1 MKKIVKR
8 SISLLI
14 ILSLILSV
22 LPVEFFG
29 ERSNVLAATSG
40 GEKFTVNGLNYVIL
54 SDNTSVG
61 VTGATD
67 SSITELVIP
76 ETVNYDNYDFHVT
89 EIRYQAFQNY
99 ARLTKILMGNNVEVI
114 KDYGF
119 SGCKNLVDV
128 KLSNSLYDAGYKAFE
143 NCTRLES
150 ITLPLSLTGDASEM
164 FSGCKSL
171 KTVEFA
177 EGATK
182 IPDGLFKN
190 GSIASFICPESI
202 VEIGEYAFENCSNL
216 KEVKFSDKLEIIGE
230 GAFYNCGKIQEIELP
245 KSLKEMKN
253 GYANGAFSNCSSL
266 KKINI
271 PKSLKE
277 GNLAFQG
284 CSLLNEI
291 EWEDGITK
299 IPDGL
304 FKNCAGL
311 ENVKIPDTVTE
322 IGRYAFENCDNLE
335 DVVLSEKME
344 ILDEGAFYDCDK
356 IQEIELPKSLKEMKN
371 GYANGVFS
379 NCSSLKKIS
388 IPKLLKEGN
397 LAFKGCSLLNEI
409 EWENGI
415 TKIPDGLFKNCAGL
429 ENVKIPDTVT
439 EIGRYAFENCSNL
452 VNISFCNNLQVI
464 GEGAFKD
471 CKKIKDINLPNG
483 LQEMQ
488 NGYYNGPFSYCT
500 GLQKVSIPSSL
511 KKGYLAFKGCNSLSE
526 IEWMQGITKIPEGLF
541 RECAGLKSVVIP
553 DTVTEIEDN
562 AFAECSNLQEIYL
575 PNNIVN
581 IADNAFNKCPYL
593 VMKMNRDSYASRHA
607 IVNKIP
613 FEWIG
618 NSMENMTDGFLNR
631 SGCEYQTVTQGATA
645 NGYIN
650 FKVKFGFKNG
660 VKKSIS
666 DAHLRIYVPDDVTV
680 IQNTVKINDILS
692 TDFELDGNFLDIPV
706 DNKGGVV
713 TFSVQANNYDEF
725 FSFSEI
731 KYRKSNVDL
740 CEMINALNTELQ
752 PLSLN
757 MDSETSNNTFVVS
770 GIVIPENN
778 VDIYVDGKRYT
789 SIQGTKAG
797 TYATAITIRDMK
809 KYKKYDI
816 KVSSYNTEGVA
827 VEQTQK
833 ITYIPQIPELTDFTM
848 EHNGQKYNLSEQKK
862 LKPIVVFNPSKK
874 FQFKIK
880 FQNADE
886 IEDVYVVSNRS
897 NIKKRINAIWN
908 EDLQLYVA
916 EGYFDENN
924 HSYVPGS
931 ISVEYITKGQN
942 HYINEDVDF
951 SSDEYVNSIATEFEN
966 AKIEIINDTQM
977 NFEAK
982 FVFPNMG
989 DAELNLQRERTQL
1002 DASVTEETLIKDG
1015 YIKVTGDFIRKNVSR
1030 LKASENS
1037 FEDDVLLFVKYAVS
1051 PVTNKI
1057 ETQIVD
1063 LRDRVVEKVTM
1074 GTVTPGTI
1082 GIISDGFDWANT
1094 VDTWKGYRV
1103 DLNEA
1108 RQSVLNST
1116 MSYSDKEQAVNRIET
1131 VRKMNNGKVAMKMLG
1146 TLLSV
1151 AGYTVNP
1158 AIGMALSAMTFMY
1171 DRELNATML
1180 DIKGLSA
1187 KESGSAAINFRW
1199 AVDPSGYIYDVDTKE
1214 RVGGVTVTLYYK
1226 QDENST
1232 AIKWN
1237 ASEYLQQ
1244 NPLVSAE
1251 DGEYAW
1257 DVPEGLYQVKC
1268 EKDGYQTAYSDWLP
1282 VPPPQL
1288 GINIGI
1294 KKKKSEEPT
1303 STPSTVKDKTEKED
1317 GKSGQESTNKIQTAN
1332 KIQTSNSSKIVV
1344 SRVKIKAIK
1353 RKGTSAIISWKK
1365 SEGAKGY
1372 QLQYALN
1379 KKFKKKK
1386 SIQTKKTKYTIK
1398 KLKKKKTYY
1407 IRVRAYKMNG
1417 KKKVYGKW
1425 SKVKA
1430 VKRK

>member
-1 MKKIVKR
+1 MKGWMFMKKIVKR

-22 LPVEFFG
+22 LPVEFLG
-29 ERSNVLAATSG
+29 ERSNVLAATSE
-40 GEKFTVNGLNYVIL
+40 GEEFTVNGLNYVIL

-291 EWEDGITK
+291 EWE
-299 IPDGL
+299 
-304 FKNCAGL
+304 
-311 ENVKIPDTVTE
+311 
-322 IGRYAFENCDNLE
+322 
-335 DVVLSEKME
+335 
-344 ILDEGAFYDCDK
+344 
-356 IQEIELPKSLKEMKN
+356 
-371 GYANGVFS
+371 
-379 NCSSLKKIS
+379 
-388 IPKLLKEGN
+388 
-397 LAFKGCSLLNEI
+397 
-409 EWENGI
+409 NGI

-488 NGYYNGPFSYCT
+488 NGYYNGAFSYCT

-1146 TLLSV
+1146 ALLSV

-1187 KESGSAAINFRW
+1187 KESGSATINFRW
-1199 AVDPSGYIYDVDTKE
+1199 AVDPSGYIYDADTKE

-1226 QDENST
+1226 QDENSK

-1317 GKSGQESTNKIQTAN
+1317 GKSGQESTNKIQT
-1332 KIQTSNSSKIVV
+1332 SNSSKIVV

-1365 SEGAKGY
+1365 SKGAKGY

-1425 SKVKA
+1425 SKVKK
-1430 VKRK
+1430 VKIKK

>member
-54 SDNTSVG
+54 SDNTSVS

-67 SSITELVIP
+67 SSITELIIP
-76 ETVNYDNYDFHVT
+76 ETVNYDNYDFCVT
-89 EIRYQAFQNY
+89 EISYQAFRNY
-99 ARLTKILMGNNVEVI
+99 TRLTKISMGDNVEVI
-114 KDYGF
+114 NNFGF
-119 SGCKNLVDV
+119 AGCKNLTDV

-143 NCTRLES
+143 NCTRLEN
-150 ITLPLSLTGDASEM
+150 ITLPVSLTGNASEM

-171 KTVEFA
+171 KKVEFA

-182 IPDGLFKN
+182 IPNGLFKN
-190 GSIASFICPESI
+190 DSITSFVCPESI

-216 KEVKFSDKLEIIGE
+216 KEAKFSDNLEIIGK
-230 GAFYNCGKIQEIELP
+230 GAFWNCDKIQEIELP
-245 KSLKEMKN
+245 KGLKEMRTVSV
-253 GYANGAFSNCSSL
+253 NGAFSNCSSL

-277 GNLAFQG
+277 GNLAFKG
-284 CSLLNEI
+284 CNLLNEI

-304 FKNCAGL
+304 FRDCAGL

-322 IGRYAFENCDNLE
+322 IGEYAF
-335 DVVLSEKME
+335 
-344 ILDEGAFYDCDK
+344 G
-356 IQEIELPKSLKEMKN
+356 
-371 GYANGVFS
+371 
-379 NCSSLKKIS
+379 
-388 IPKLLKEGN
+388 
-397 LAFKGCSLLNEI
+397 
-409 EWENGI
+409 
-415 TKIPDGLFKNCAGL
+415 
-429 ENVKIPDTVT
+429 
-439 EIGRYAFENCSNL
+439 NCSNL
-452 VNISFCNNLQVI
+452 KEAKFSDKLEVI
-464 GEGAFKD
+464 GEGA
-471 CKKIKDINLPNG
+471 
-483 LQEMQ
+483 
-488 NGYYNGPFSYCT
+488 FSYCT
-500 GLQKVSIPSSL
+500 GLQKVSIPSLL

-526 IEWMQGITKIPEGLF
+526 IEWIQGITKIPEGLF

-553 DTVTEIEDN
+553 DSITQIEGN
-562 AFAECSNLQEIYL
+562 TFAECSNLQEIYL
-575 PNNIVN
+575 PNNTVD

-593 VMKMNRDSYASRHA
+593 VMKMNRDTYASRHA

-680 IQNTVKINDILS
+680 IQNTVKVNDILS

-757 MDSETSNNTFVVS
+757 MDSETSNNTFVIS

-862 LKPIVVFNPSKK
+862 LKPIVVFNPSKE

-931 ISVEYITKGQN
+931 ISIEYITKGQN

-1317 GKSGQESTNKIQTAN
+1317 GKSGQESINKIQTAN

-1386 SIQTKKTKYTIK
+1386 SVQTKKTKYTIK

>member
-1 MKKIVKR
+1 MKGWMFMKKIVKR

-22 LPVEFFG
+22 LPVEFLG
-29 ERSNVLAATSG
+29 ERSNVLAATSE
-40 GEKFTVNGLNYVIL
+40 GEEFTVNGLNYVIL

-277 GNLAFQG
+277 GNLAFKG

-488 NGYYNGPFSYCT
+488 NGYYNGAFSYCT

-618 NSMENMTDGFLNR
+618 NSMENITDGFLNR

-740 CEMINALNTELQ
+740 CEMINALNAELQ

-757 MDSETSNNTFVVS
+757 MDSETSNNTFVIS

-778 VDIYVDGKRYT
+778 VDIYVDGKKYT

-797 TYATAITIRDMK
+797 TYATAITIKDMK

-931 ISVEYITKGQN
+931 ISVEYITKGQI

-951 SSDEYVNSIATEFEN
+951 SSDEYVNSIAQEFEN
-966 AKIEIINDTQM
+966 AKIKIIKDTQT

-1030 LKASENS
+1030 LKTSENS
-1037 FEDDVLLFVKYAVS
+1037 FEDDVLLFIKYAVS

-1116 MSYSDKEQAVNRIET
+1116 MSYSDKEQAINRIET

-1146 TLLSV
+1146 ALLSV

-1199 AVDPSGYIYDVDTKE
+1199 AVDPSGYIYDADTKE

-1226 QDENST
+1226 QDENSK

-1303 STPSTVKDKTEKED
+1303 STPSTAKDKTEKED
-1317 GKSGQESTNKIQTAN
+1317 SKSGQESTN

-1353 RKGTSAIISWKK
+1353 RKGTSVIISWKK
-1365 SEGAKGY
+1365 SKGAKGY

-1417 KKKVYGKW
+1417 KKKVFGKW
-1425 SKVKA
+1425 STVKA

>member
-1 MKKIVKR
+1 MKGWMFMKKIIKR

-22 LPVEFFG
+22 LPVEFLG
-29 ERSNVLAATSG
+29 ERSNVLAATSE

-89 EIRYQAFQNY
+89 EIRYQAFQY
-99 ARLTKILMGNNVEVI
+99 YTRLTKISMGNNVEVI
-114 KDYGF
+114 NDYGF
-119 SGCKNLVDV
+119 SGCKNLTDV
-128 KLSNSLYDAGYKAFE
+128 KLSNSLYDAGYKAFQ
-143 NCTRLES
+143 NCIRLEN
-150 ITLPLSLTGDASEM
+150 ITLPVSLTGNASEM

-182 IPDGLFKN
+182 IPNGLFEN
-190 GSIASFICPESI
+190 GSITSFVCPDSI
-202 VEIGEYAFENCSNL
+202 VEIGKYAFENCSNL

-230 GAFYNCGKIQEIELP
+230 RAFYNCDKIQKIELP
-245 KSLKEMKN
+245 KSLKEMRN
-253 GYANGAFSNCSSL
+253 GYNGGVFSNCSGL

-277 GNLAFQG
+277 GNLAF
-284 CSLLNEI
+284 E
-291 EWEDGITK
+291 
-299 IPDGL
+299 
-304 FKNCAGL
+304 
-311 ENVKIPDTVTE
+311 
-322 IGRYAFENCDNLE
+322 
-335 DVVLSEKME
+335 
-344 ILDEGAFYDCDK
+344 
-356 IQEIELPKSLKEMKN
+356 
-371 GYANGVFS
+371 
-379 NCSSLKKIS
+379 
-388 IPKLLKEGN
+388 
-397 LAFKGCSLLNEI
+397 GCSLLNEI

-415 TKIPDGLFKNCAGL
+415 TKIPDGLFKNCVGL
-429 ENVKIPDTVT
+429 ENIKIPDTVT
-439 EIGRYAFENCSNL
+439 EIGRYAFENCSDL
-452 VNISFCNNLQVI
+452 VNISFPNSLQVI

-488 NGYYNGPFSYCT
+488 NGYYNGAFSYCT

-511 KKGYLAFKGCNSLSE
+511 KKGYFAFKGCNSLSE
-526 IEWMQGITKIPEGLF
+526 IEWIQGITKIPEGLF

-553 DTVTEIEDN
+553 DSITEIESN

-575 PNNIVN
+575 PNNTVD

-593 VMKMNRDSYASRHA
+593 VMKMNRDTYASRHA

-618 NSMENMTDGFLNR
+618 NSMGNMTDGFLNR

-650 FKVKFGFKNG
+650 FKVKFGFKSG

-680 IQNTVKINDILS
+680 IQNTVKVNDILS

-778 VDIYVDGKRYT
+778 VDIYVDGKKYT

-797 TYATAITIRDMK
+797 TYATAITIKDMK

-880 FQNADE
+880 FQNANE

-931 ISVEYITKGQN
+931 ISVEYITKGQI

-951 SSDEYVNSIATEFEN
+951 SSDEYVNSIAQEFEN
-966 AKIEIINDTQM
+966 AKIEIIKDTQT

-989 DAELNLQRERTQL
+989 NAELNLQGERTQL

-1037 FEDDVLLFVKYAVS
+1037 FEDDVLLFIKYVVS

-1303 STPSTVKDKTEKED
+1303 STSSTVKDKIEED
-1317 GKSGQESTNKIQTAN
+1317 GKSGQESTNKIQT
-1332 KIQTSNSSKIVV
+1332 SNSSNIVV
-1344 SRVKIKAIK
+1344 ARVKIKAIK

-1365 SEGAKGY
+1365 SKGAKGF

>member
-1 MKKIVKR
+1 MKGWMFMKKIIKR

-22 LPVEFFG
+22 LPVEFLG
-29 ERSNVLAATSG
+29 ERSNVLAATSE

-89 EIRYQAFQNY
+89 EIRYQAFQY
-99 ARLTKILMGNNVEVI
+99 YTRLTKISMGNNVEVI
-114 KDYGF
+114 NDYGF
-119 SGCKNLVDV
+119 SGCKNLTDV
-128 KLSNSLYDAGYKAFE
+128 KLSNSLYDAGYKAFQ
-143 NCTRLES
+143 NCIRLEN
-150 ITLPLSLTGDASEM
+150 ITLPVSLTGNASEM

-182 IPDGLFKN
+182 IPNGLFEN
-190 GSIASFICPESI
+190 GSITSFVCPDSI
-202 VEIGEYAFENCSNL
+202 VEIGKYAFENCSNL

-230 GAFYNCGKIQEIELP
+230 RAFYNCDKIQKIELP
-245 KSLKEMKN
+245 KSLKEMRN
-253 GYANGAFSNCSSL
+253 GYNGGVFSNCSGL

-277 GNLAFQG
+277 GNLAFEG

-322 IGRYAFENCDNLE
+322 IGRYAFENCSD
-335 DVVLSEKME
+335 
-344 ILDEGAFYDCDK
+344 
-356 IQEIELPKSLKEMKN
+356 
-371 GYANGVFS
+371 
-379 NCSSLKKIS
+379 
-388 IPKLLKEGN
+388 
-397 LAFKGCSLLNEI
+397 
-409 EWENGI
+409 
-415 TKIPDGLFKNCAGL
+415 
-429 ENVKIPDTVT
+429 
-439 EIGRYAFENCSNL
+439 L
-452 VNISFCNNLQVI
+452 VNISFPNSLQVI

-488 NGYYNGPFSYCT
+488 NGYYNGAFSYCT
-500 GLQKVSIPSSL
+500 GLQKVSIPSTL

-553 DTVTEIEDN
+553 DSITQIEGN

-575 PNNIVN
+575 PNNTVN

-593 VMKMNRDSYASRHA
+593 VMKMNRDTYASRHA

-680 IQNTVKINDILS
+680 TQNTVKVNDIVS

-778 VDIYVDGKRYT
+778 VDIYVDGKKHT

-797 TYATAITIRDMK
+797 TYATAITIKDMK

-931 ISVEYITKGQN
+931 ISVEYITKGQI

-951 SSDEYVNSIATEFEN
+951 SSDEYVNSIAQEFEN
-966 AKIEIINDTQM
+966 AKIEIIKDTQT

-989 DAELNLQRERTQL
+989 NAELNLQGERTQL

-1015 YIKVTGDFIRKNVSR
+1015 YIKVTGDFIRKNASR
-1030 LKASENS
+1030 LKVSGDS
-1037 FEDDVLLFVKYAVS
+1037 FEDDVLLFIKYAVS

-1063 LRDRVVEKVTM
+1063 LRDKVVEKVTM

-1116 MSYSDKEQAVNRIET
+1116 MSYSDKEQAINRIET

-1146 TLLSV
+1146 ALLSV

-1187 KESGSAAINFRW
+1187 KESGGAAINFRW
-1199 AVDPSGYIYDVDTKE
+1199 AVDPSGYIYDADTKE

-1226 QDENST
+1226 QNENSK

-1303 STPSTVKDKTEKED
+1303 STPSTVKDKTEED
-1317 GKSGQESTNKIQTAN
+1317 GKSGQESTNKIQT
-1332 KIQTSNSSKIVV
+1332 SNSSNIVV
-1344 SRVKIKAIK
+1344 ARVKIKAIK

-1365 SEGAKGY
+1365 SKGAKGY

>member
-1 MKKIVKR
+1 MKGWMFMKKIVKR

-22 LPVEFFG
+22 LPVEFLG
-29 ERSNVLAATSG
+29 ERSNVLAATSE
-40 GEKFTVNGLNYVIL
+40 GEEFTVNGLNYVIL

-291 EWEDGITK
+291 EWE
-299 IPDGL
+299 
-304 FKNCAGL
+304 
-311 ENVKIPDTVTE
+311 
-322 IGRYAFENCDNLE
+322 
-335 DVVLSEKME
+335 
-344 ILDEGAFYDCDK
+344 
-356 IQEIELPKSLKEMKN
+356 
-371 GYANGVFS
+371 
-379 NCSSLKKIS
+379 
-388 IPKLLKEGN
+388 
-397 LAFKGCSLLNEI
+397 
-409 EWENGI
+409 NGI

-488 NGYYNGPFSYCT
+488 NGYYNGAFSYCT

-1146 TLLSV
+1146 ALLSV

-1187 KESGSAAINFRW
+1187 KESGSATINFRW
-1199 AVDPSGYIYDVDTKE
+1199 AVDPSGYIYDADTKE

-1226 QDENST
+1226 QDENSK

-1317 GKSGQESTNKIQTAN
+1317 GKSGQESTNKIQT
-1332 KIQTSNSSKIVV
+1332 SNSSKIVV

-1365 SEGAKGY
+1365 SKGAKGY

-1417 KKKVYGKW
+1417 RKKVYGKW

>member
-22 LPVEFFG
+22 LPVEFLG
-29 ERSNVLAATSG
+29 ERSNVLAATSE
-40 GEKFTVNGLNYVIL
+40 GEEFTVNGLNYVIL

-114 KDYGF
+114 KNYGF

-182 IPDGLFKN
+182 IPNGLFKN
-190 GSIASFICPESI
+190 GSITSFVCPESI

-216 KEVKFSDKLEIIGE
+216 KEVKFSDKLEIIGK
-230 GAFYNCGKIQEIELP
+230 GAFYNCG
-245 KSLKEMKN
+245 
-253 GYANGAFSNCSSL
+253 
-266 KKINI
+266 
-271 PKSLKE
+271 
-277 GNLAFQG
+277 
-284 CSLLNEI
+284 
-291 EWEDGITK
+291 
-299 IPDGL
+299 
-304 FKNCAGL
+304 
-311 ENVKIPDTVTE
+311 
-322 IGRYAFENCDNLE
+322 
-335 DVVLSEKME
+335 
-344 ILDEGAFYDCDK
+344 K

-388 IPKLLKEGN
+388 IPKSLKEGN

-452 VNISFCNNLQVI
+452 VNISFPNSLQVI

-471 CKKIKDINLPNG
+471 CNKIKDINLPNG

-488 NGYYNGPFSYCT
+488 NGYYNGAFSYCT

-526 IEWMQGITKIPEGLF
+526 IEWIQGITKIPEGLF

-553 DTVTEIEDN
+553 DSITQIEGN

-575 PNNIVN
+575 PNNTVD

-631 SGCEYQTVTQGATA
+631 NGCEYQTVTQGATA

-680 IQNTVKINDILS
+680 IQNTVKVNDILS

-740 CEMINALNTELQ
+740 CEMINALNAELQ

-757 MDSETSNNTFVVS
+757 MDSETSNNTFVIS

-778 VDIYVDGKRYT
+778 VDIYVDGKKYT

-797 TYATAITIRDMK
+797 TYATAITIKDMK

-880 FQNADE
+880 FQNANE

-931 ISVEYITKGQN
+931 ISVEYITKGQI

-951 SSDEYVNSIATEFEN
+951 SSDEYVNSIAQEFEN
-966 AKIEIINDTQM
+966 AKIEIIKDTQT
-977 NFEAK
+977 NSEAK

-1002 DASVTEETLIKDG
+1002 DASVTEEALIKDG
-1015 YIKVTGDFIRKNVSR
+1015 YIKVTGDFIRKNASR
-1030 LKASENS
+1030 LKVSGDS
-1037 FEDDVLLFVKYAVS
+1037 FEDDVLLFIKYAVS

-1063 LRDRVVEKVTM
+1063 LRDKVVEKVTM

-1116 MSYSDKEQAVNRIET
+1116 MSYSDKEQAINRIET

-1146 TLLSV
+1146 ALLSV

-1199 AVDPSGYIYDVDTKE
+1199 AVDPSGYIYDADTKE

-1226 QDENST
+1226 QDENSK

-1294 KKKKSEEPT
+1294 KKSEEPK

-1317 GKSGQESTNKIQTAN
+1317 GKSGLESTNKIQM
-1332 KIQTSNSSKIVV
+1332 SNSSKIVV

-1353 RKGTSAIISWKK
+1353 RKGTSAIISWEK
-1365 SEGAKGY
+1365 SKGAKGY

>member
-1 MKKIVKR
+1 MFMKKIVKR

-22 LPVEFFG
+22 MPVEFLG
-29 ERSNVLAATSG
+29 KRSNVLAATSG

-76 ETVNYDNYDFHVT
+76 ETVNYDNYDFCVT
-89 EIRYQAFQNY
+89 EIMHDAFRYY
-99 ARLTKILMGNNVEVI
+99 TRLTKISMGNNVEVI
-114 KDYGF
+114 NDYGF
-119 SGCKNLVDV
+119 SGCKNLTDV
-128 KLSNSLYDAGYKAFE
+128 KLSNSLYDAGYKAFG
-143 NCTRLES
+143 NCTRLEN
-150 ITLPLSLTGDASEM
+150 ITLPISLTGNASEM

-182 IPDGLFKN
+182 IPNGLFEN
-190 GSIASFICPESI
+190 GSITSFVCPESI
-202 VEIGEYAFENCSNL
+202 VEIGKYAFGNCSNL
-216 KEVKFSDKLEIIGE
+216 EEVKFSDKLEIIGE
-230 GAFYNCGKIQEIELP
+230 GAFWNCGKIQEIELP
-245 KSLKEMKN
+245 KSLKEMQN
-253 GYANGAFSNCSSL
+253 GYYNGTFSNCSSL

-277 GNLAFQG
+277 GNRAFEG

-291 EWEDGITK
+291 EWENGITN
-299 IPDGL
+299 IPEGL

-322 IGRYAFENCDNLE
+322 IGRYTFENCN
-335 DVVLSEKME
+335 
-344 ILDEGAFYDCDK
+344 
-356 IQEIELPKSLKEMKN
+356 
-371 GYANGVFS
+371 
-379 NCSSLKKIS
+379 
-388 IPKLLKEGN
+388 
-397 LAFKGCSLLNEI
+397 
-409 EWENGI
+409 
-415 TKIPDGLFKNCAGL
+415 
-429 ENVKIPDTVT
+429 
-439 EIGRYAFENCSNL
+439 NL
-452 VNISFCNNLQVI
+452 VNISFSNNLQVI

-471 CKKIKDINLPNG
+471 CKRIKEINLPNG

-488 NGYYNGPFSYCT
+488 NGYYNGAFSCCT

-553 DTVTEIEDN
+553 DSITQIEGN

-575 PNNIVN
+575 PNNTVN

-593 VMKMNRDSYASRHA
+593 VMKMNRDTYASRHA

-680 IQNTVKINDILS
+680 TQNTVKVNDILS

-778 VDIYVDGKRYT
+778 VDIYVDGKKYT

-797 TYATAITIRDMK
+797 TYATAITIKDMK

-951 SSDEYVNSIATEFEN
+951 SSDEYVNSMATEFEN

-1037 FEDDVLLFVKYAVS
+1037 FEDDVLLFIKYVVS

-1303 STPSTVKDKTEKED
+1303 STSSTVKDKTEED
-1317 GKSGQESTNKIQTAN
+1317 GKSGQESTNKIQT
-1332 KIQTSNSSKIVV
+1332 SNSSNIVV
-1344 SRVKIKAIK
+1344 ARVKIKAIK

-1365 SEGAKGY
+1365 SKGAKGY

-1425 SKVKA
+1425 SMVKKVKI
-1430 VKRK
+1430 KK